1 MISWNKIQR
10 RNPLNGNLRWYPTIA
25 LNSVATT
32 DDVVL
37 GIVEKCTLT
46 KIDVKAVLI
55 ALEEVVIEQLK
66 LGNTVRFGSL
76 GSFRPTL
83 KTRVWD
89 EKKGKWVAGG
99 TYTANDAYDA
109 ENLDEN
115 GNPTLISRGVTADNI
130 AGINVCFTKSSDM
143 QNKLHRFNLKFK
155 QVPGEKKYPVKVN
168 G

>member
-1 MISWNKIQR
+1 M
-10 RNPLNGNLRWYPTIA
+10 NGNLRWYPTIA
-25 LNSVATT
+25 LNSYATT

-46 KIDVKAVLI
+46 KIDVKAVLQ
-55 ALEEVVIEQLK
+55 ALEEVIIEQLK
-66 LGNTVRFGSL
+66 LGNSVRFGTL

-83 KTRVWD
+83 KTRIWD
-89 EKKGKWVAGG
+89 DKKMKWVHGG
-99 TYTANDAYDA
+99 TYTANDAYDT

-115 GNPTLISRGVTADNI
+115 GNPTLMSRGVSVDNI
-130 AGINVCFTKSSDM
+130 GGINVCFTKSSAM
-143 QNKLHRFNLKFK
+143 LSQLARHNLRFK